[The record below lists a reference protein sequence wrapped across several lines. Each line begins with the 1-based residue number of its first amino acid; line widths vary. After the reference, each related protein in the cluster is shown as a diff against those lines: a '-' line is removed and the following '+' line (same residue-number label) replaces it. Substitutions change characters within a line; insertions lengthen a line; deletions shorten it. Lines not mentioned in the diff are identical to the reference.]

1 MQFCKMMRTRIKR
14 TVHKLTCQVLE
25 EHLHSTLDSRRSTGK
40 STAVNA
46 VCSLFCGPS
55 SLRTAQAVC
64 KELSQRRM
72 AWPGPRLQ
80 MKEQTEL
87 KRIYCGNPH
96 PGSHEHKIHSEK
108 TRSNGELIIMI
119 FLVAFSVGKQNFGLV
134 DHGFARSTIRYETC
148 NKIGCEIIFSAG
160 LVLAVTEPVE
170 FSFGEWFSNEAQYPP
185 VVL

>member
-40 STAVNA
+40 WRRWMLYVLCF
-46 VCSLFCGPS
+46 VVHHPW
-55 SLRTAQAVC
+55 
-64 KELSQRRM
+64 EQRRPFVRNYHRDG
-72 AWPGPRLQ
+72 WPGRGRGCKWRNRQNWREFIVEIRTLAPTNTRYTQ
-80 MKEQTEL
+80 K
-87 KRIYCGNPH
+87 KR
-96 PGSHEHKIHSEK
+96 EV
-108 TRSNGELIIMI
+108 IIMI